1 MGDGFEQ
8 RGSLRVPAEYDVE
21 YAIPGAGTD
30 GIGRS
35 VDLSESGLRFV
46 CQGAIAPGSH
56 VTVRLPPRRRGV
68 PALLRFAS
76 VVRCMQLDDGSGFA
90 VGCAYD

>member
-1 MGDGFEQ
+1 MGDGVEQ
-8 RGSLRVPAEYDVE
+8 RESDRVAVGYDVE

-35 VDLSESGLRFV
+35 LDLSETGLRFL
-46 CQGAIAPGSH
+46 CESALEPGSH
-56 VTVRLPPRRRGV
+56 VTVRVPPRRPGV
-68 PALLRFAS
+68 PGLIRFAS
-76 VVRCMQLDDGSGFA
+76 VVRCMRLDDGSGFA